1 MSILIGEQ
9 DMQEQIPSSV
19 RNALRQDI
27 SRLEDDCFG
36 DLPIMQQRMMK
47 SYAMMANR
55 DTYIY
60 EKMIISK
67 NEPQKKH
74 NILPDDSPET
84 LMAQALVDEMVQKM
98 AHGDSAASSKLKDYM
113 KDKKLKVHIIN
124 SPVMDACCNGFD
136 KKTKELHLSFCSG
149 NFMYQ
154 NNCPDF
160 ANKDCFAVTIGHEI
174 GHAIEQ
180 DNRTAKCSVENT
192 QHSING
198 REVESFCDIF
208 GLACAASGGYNLQ
221 SYINRCET
229 FEKKELETR
238 SQKGNTND
246 PHPSLSKRKRLASLV
261 KQAYHNDM
269 TEPTLFS
276 EKITS
281 MDWYKPQAKPQMIT
295 KTAQER

>member
-1 MSILIGEQ
+1 
-9 DMQEQIPSSV
+9 MQEQIPSSV

-55 DTYIY
+55 DAYIY
-60 EKMIISK
+60 EKIVASNKK
-67 NEPQKKH
+67 N
-74 NILPDDSPET
+74 NNRLPDDSPQT
-84 LMAQALVDEMVQKM
+84 IMAQALVDEMVQKM
-98 AHGDSAASSKLKDYM
+98 SNGTSAASRKLKEYM
-113 KDKKLKVHIIN
+113 KDKKLKVHILN
-124 SPVMDACCNGFD
+124 SPVIDACCNGFD

-154 NNCPDF
+154 NNCPNF

-174 GHAIEQ
+174 GHAIEE
-180 DNRTAKCSVENT
+180 DDRTAKCSAENT

-198 REVESFCDIF
+198 REVESFCDMF

-221 SYINRCET
+221 SYITRCET

-238 SQKGNTND
+238 SQKGTMNG
-246 PHPSLSKRKRLASLV
+246 PHPSLSQRKHLASLV

-276 EKITS
+276 EEITS
-281 MDWYKPQAKPQMIT
+281 VDWYKPQAKPQMIT